1 MIPMEWCK
9 LIIVPFVLVITAC
22 TIDENNIASDTGT
35 SLAIETDVE
44 TGIVVDT
51 GDTDTTVSA
60 ELENIGSIEVTWD
73 DLADNEEGF
82 ITVILDEKSVG
93 QFAGFY
99 QGETLAQNQV
109 KMQYRVRDGNVKFAT
124 NAFFFQEGTAHL
136 YEQARYGE
144 FRVASNGELLLNNLR
159 DKDYK
164 VLGYNQP

>member
-82 ITVILDEKSVG
+82 IIERSTAEDGDYKLIQFVSADSASYVDENVTVNSIDRTVC
-93 QFAGFY
+93 
-99 QGETLAQNQV
+99 
-109 KMQYRVRDGNVKFAT
+109 YRVGA
-124 NAFFFQEGTAHL
+124 
-136 YEQARYGE
+136 
-144 FRVASNGELLLNNLR
+144 
-159 DKDYK
+159 
-164 VLGYNQP
+164 YNQNGVSYSNASCHY